1 MRTHLPDAIPRAM
14 TQQLLSDY
22 RALSVEAREDGAL
35 EARLVNGNLRFAYHI
50 ARRFQEVARASGAEL
65 EDLFSIASLALVK
78 AVREYDPRVA
88 DTPDAKNSFS
98 GFAQRIMTQALVAFL
113 NTRDNATEQPLDL
126 ATTFDSLPPDVDQDD
141 VLSTEGDEPDDAAL
155 ARIETARLLKNVASL
170 PDREAH
176 VVRLRFG
183 IDGFQEHDLAEI
195 GSLLNLSKQRVRVIL
210 ENALI
215 ALRTKMDPGAQPMPV
230 TEAA

>member
-1 MRTHLPDAIPRAM
+1 MRNHLPDAIPRAM

-35 EARLVNGNLRFAYHI
+35 EAKIINGNLRFAYHI
-50 ARRFQEVARASGAEL
+50 ARRFQEVARSTGAEI
-65 EDLFSIASLALVK
+65 EDLFSLASLALVK

-98 GFAQRIMTQALVAFL
+98 GFAQRIMTQALVAFV

-126 ATTFDSLPPDVDQDD
+126 ATTFESLPPDLVYDE
-141 VLSTEGDEPDDAAL
+141 VLSSDEHEPDTAAL
-155 ARIETARLLKNVASL
+155 ARIEIERLLKNVSAL

-183 IDGFQEHDLAEI
+183 IAGFQEHDLAEI
-195 GSLLNLSKQRVRVIL
+195 GALLGITKQRVASIL
-210 ENALI
+210 NTAL
-215 ALRTKMDPGAQPMPV
+215 ATLKNKMDPNAAPAP
-230 TEAA
+230 TAEAA